1 MRNFFNKD
9 TWIKPYLKKDKKLL
23 FTAFGLGIVTI
34 ICSIGLMFVAGYLI
48 SRSATRPYNILIVYI
63 PVILAQAFGTGRPVF
78 QYLEQLT
85 SHNWVLGVVSKL
97 RQRLYMTLEKGADF
111 VGERFKLGNL
121 LGVLSDDLE
130 HLEDL
135 YLKTIFPI
143 ITSYITGILI
153 IILLGIVSIPYALF
167 MFVCFAVILLV
178 MPIISVIIFGK
189 AKKYEKDLVANN
201 YQNLTDATLGV
212 TDWMISG
219 RKKDFIGEGTKNDK
233 KLAKSRN
240 KVDHFEWNRD
250 FSLRSMIGVIIVG
263 SIIWG
268 NIYLNDSQSISNYI
282 AAFVL
287 GVFPLLDTFIPVSQA
302 MENWP
307 IYKGSVNRL
316 NNLSNTLDKEEINA
330 TENNF
335 DPNEINSISMNDV
348 SFKYDDDNSAILNN
362 ISLNVKQG
370 QKLAIIGPSGVGK
383 TTLLQLLL
391 GSINPT
397 KGEVK
402 INNVKVTDLQ
412 NNRSNIFSVLDQQPF
427 LFDTTIINNVMIGN
441 EQATFAEAKQAL
453 SEVGLA
459 DYIETLPKKYDTDI
473 DESGIKL
480 SGGQRQRLA
489 IARILLQDNPIVLL
503 DEPTVGLDPITE
515 NNLINTLNQ
524 VLRNKTIIWVTH
536 HLQGLSTMDEVIF
549 LQKGTIQ
556 MDGSPSELYKNNK
569 KYRKLYQMDQGI
581 EN

>member
-23 FTAFGLGIVTI
+23 FTAFSLGILTI

-48 SRSATRPYNILIVYI
+48 SRSATRPYNILIVYV

-85 SHNWVLGVVSKL
+85 SHNWVLRVVSSL
-97 RQRLYMTLEKGADF
+97 RQRLYVTLEKGADF

-143 ITSYITGILI
+143 ITSYITGTLL
-153 IILLGIVSIPYALF
+153 IILLGIISWPYAIF
-167 MFVCFAVILLV
+167 MFICFAIILLV
-178 MPIISVIIFGK
+178 VPVISVIIFGK
-189 AKKYEKDLVANN
+189 AKKYEKDLVADN

-219 RKKDFIGEGTKNDK
+219 RKNDFVNEGTKNDD
-233 KLAKSRN
+233 KLAQSRN

-250 FSLRSMIGVIIVG
+250 LFLRGMIGIIILG

-268 NIYLNDSQSISNYI
+268 NIYLNDSQSMSNYI

-307 IYKGSVNRL
+307 IYKESVSRL
-316 NNLSNTLDKEEINA
+316 NNLSNQLDTEEKETKAEFDENKINR
-330 TENNF
+330 
-335 DPNEINSISMNDV
+335 ISMNNV
-348 SFKYDDDNSAILNN
+348 SFKYDDDNSEILQ
-362 ISLNVKQG
+362 NVSINLKKG

-383 TTLLQLLL
+383 TTLLQLLI
-391 GSINPT
+391 GSINPN
-397 KGEVK
+397 KGEIK
-402 INNVKVTDLQ
+402 INNTKVSDLQ
-412 NNRSNIFSVLDQQPF
+412 NNRSDIFSVLDQQPF

-441 EQATFAEAKQAL
+441 EQASFEQAKKAL
-453 SEVGLA
+453 SDVELS
-459 DYIETLPKKYDTDI
+459 DYIESLPNQYDTDI

-489 IARILLQDNPIVLL
+489 IARILLQNNPIVLL

-515 NNLINTLNQ
+515 NNLIKTLNK
-524 VLRNKTIIWVTH
+524 VLKDKTIIWVTH
-536 HLQGLSTMDEVIF
+536 HLQGLSKMDEVIF

-556 MDGSPSELYKNNK
+556 MDGSPAELYKNNE